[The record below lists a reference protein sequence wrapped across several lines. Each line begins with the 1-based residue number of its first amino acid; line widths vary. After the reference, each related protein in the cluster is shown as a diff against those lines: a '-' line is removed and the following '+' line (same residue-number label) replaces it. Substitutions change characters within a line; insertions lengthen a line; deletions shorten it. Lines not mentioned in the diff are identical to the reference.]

1 MWDIF
6 GPSWNIS
13 DYGRGNMRRTKIVC
27 TIGPASENYQTLQ
40 TMIRAGMNVARLNF
54 SHGSHAEHKVRIE
67 TVRKAAESL
76 GQPVAILLDTKG
88 PEIRIGLFKDKKIA
102 LQEGDIFT
110 LTTREVEG
118 TQEIVTVYY
127 HQLPQDVQPG
137 SSILLDDG
145 LIDLKVLEIINGT
158 DIKCMVQNPG
168 ELSDRKRINLPGIA
182 VSLPAMSDKDIADI
196 QFGIE
201 MGVDFIAASFIQ
213 KAVDVLAIRKLI
225 EDAGADISIIAK
237 IENEAG
243 VTHLDEILKVA
254 DGLMVA
260 RGDLGV
266 EIPAEEVPIVQKR
279 MIEKCNRVGKPVI
292 TATQMLDSMIR
303 NPRPTRAEASDIANA
318 IFDGTDAIMLSGE
331 SAAGKYPVESVQT
344 MARIAARSE
353 EVLDYDALLKR
364 KGFSG
369 RCTTTDAIS
378 QASAQTAMGLG
389 AAAIVTSTESGYT
402 ARMLSKYR
410 PQVPIIAVTPNYKTM
425 RRLQLTWG
433 VFPLQGP
440 RTRSTDDMIDSAVR
454 SALEAKFLSEGDLIV
469 ITAGVP
475 VGIPGTTNLI
485 KVHVVGA
492 VLIRGVGI
500 GSQGATGRVCLART
514 LKEAATKFQD
524 GDILVTDS
532 TDSEFVPYMKRA
544 VAIVAEE
551 GGLTSHAAIAG
562 LNLGVPVIVGAEGA
576 LEILEEGMVATI
588 DPIRGL
594 IYKGE
599 TRVI

>member
-1 MWDIF
+1 
-6 GPSWNIS
+6 
-13 DYGRGNMRRTKIVC
+13 MRKTKIVC
-27 TIGPASENYQTLQ
+27 TIGPASEDYQTLQ

-102 LQEGDIFT
+102 LHEGDIFT

-127 HQLPQDVQPG
+127 HQLPQDVKPG

-145 LIDLKVLEIINGT
+145 LVDLKVLEIINGT
-158 DIKCMVQNPG
+158 DIKCVVQNPG

-213 KAVDVLAIRKLI
+213 KAGDVLAIRKLI
-225 EDAGADISIIAK
+225 EDAGADIWIIAK

-303 NPRPTRAEASDIANA
+303 NPRPTRAEASDVANA

-331 SAAGKYPVESVQT
+331 SAAGKYPVEAVQT

-364 KGFSG
+364 KGISG
-369 RCTTTDAIS
+369 RYTTTDAIS

-410 PQVPIIAVTPNYKTM
+410 PQVPIIAVTPNHKTM
-425 RRLQLTWG
+425 CRLQLTWG
-433 VFPLQGP
+433 VFPLLGP

-454 SALEAKFLSEGDLIV
+454 SSLEAKFLSEGDLIV

-576 LEILEEGMVATI
+576 LEILEDGMVATI

>member
-1 MWDIF
+1 
-6 GPSWNIS
+6 
-13 DYGRGNMRRTKIVC
+13 MRKTKIVC

>member
-1 MWDIF
+1 
-6 GPSWNIS
+6 
-13 DYGRGNMRRTKIVC
+13 MRRTKIVC